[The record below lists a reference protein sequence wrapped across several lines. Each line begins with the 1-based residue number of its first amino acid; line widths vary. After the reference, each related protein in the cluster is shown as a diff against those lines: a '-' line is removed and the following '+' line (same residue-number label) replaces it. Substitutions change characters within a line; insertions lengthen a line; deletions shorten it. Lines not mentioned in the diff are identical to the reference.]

1 MILCRVCEE
10 INNLLDLSFALMKS
24 CNILKLD
31 MDIFGHLKVF
41 CFVKLPSKLL
51 SNILGF
57 RAFVNQAEDDHKRND
72 V

>member
-10 INNLLDLSFALMKS
+10 INNLLHFSFALMKS
-24 CNILKLD
+24 CYIFKLD
-31 MDIFGHLKVF
+31 IDIFCHLKVF

-51 SNILGF
+51 SDILRF
-57 RAFVNQAEDDHKRND
+57 RAFVDQAEDDDKRND